1 MMTKLT
7 HKSPIAPPRVT
18 FVILVHTSKLT
29 QESLLPTSKPLYYKA
44 FIYLIY
50 LRWAYG

>member
-7 HKSPIAPPRVT
+7 HKSPITPPRVSYL
-18 FVILVHTSKLT
+18 ILVYTSKLT

-44 FIYLIY
+44 FIYLGY
-50 LRWAYG
+50 LHWS

>member
-7 HKSPIAPPRVT
+7 HKSQIAPPRVT
-18 FVILVHTSKLT
+18 FVILVRTSKLT

>member
-18 FVILVHTSKLT
+18 FVILAHTPKLT
-29 QESLLPTSKPLYYKA
+29 QESLLPTSKPLCYKG
-44 FIYLIY
+44 FIYLGY
-50 LRWAYG
+50 LHWS